1 MLYSNILAHARR
13 CAPAESCG
21 FVISTPEGERYI
33 PCVNISAEPEAYFRI
48 APEDWLRAEMQGEI
62 VALVHSHPGGLPW
75 LSEADRRLQIKSA
88 LSWWLVCRGEIHKFR
103 CVPHLTGRRFEHGV
117 TDCYTLFRDAYHLAG
132 IDMPDFERE
141 DDWWRNGQNLYLDN
155 MAVTGFY
162 RVPLSSAQAGDIL
175 LCCFGASVANHA
187 AIYCGNGELLHH
199 LPEQLSKRRGIPK
212 NGNDER
218 ILSGVTATGTYLPS
232 RGFATIGRRLSLYVN
247 TAAEAIRALSLQVPG
262 FRRQM
267 NEGWYQIR
275 IRGEDTAPEA
285 VYARLHEPL
294 GEGAVIHIV
303 PRLAGAGK
311 GGLQIVLGA
320 AAIVGS
326 FLHGRGINGV
336 MGFSPAAGGFS
347 ATTMLFSLGASMILG
362 GVAQM
367 LAPKAKTPDY
377 RATDNGR
384 QNTYF
389 SSLDNMIAQG
399 NPMPV
404 PYGEMLVGSRR
415 ISQDISTR
423 DEGGGGKVVVI
434 GRQA

>member
-1 MLYSNILAHARR
+1 M
-13 CAPAESCG
+13 
-21 FVISTPEGERYI
+21 
-33 PCVNISAEPEAYFRI
+33 
-48 APEDWLRAEMQGEI
+48 
-62 VALVHSHPGGLPW
+62 
-75 LSEADRRLQIKSA
+75 
-88 LSWWLVCRGEIHKFR
+88 
-103 CVPHLTGRRFEHGV
+103 
-117 TDCYTLFRDAYHLAG
+117 
-132 IDMPDFERE
+132 
-141 DDWWRNGQNLYLDN
+141 
-155 MAVTGFY
+155 
-162 RVPLSSAQAGDIL
+162 
-175 LCCFGASVANHA
+175 
-187 AIYCGNGELLHH
+187 
-199 LPEQLSKRRGIPK
+199 
-212 NGNDER
+212 
-218 ILSGVTATGTYLPS
+218 
-232 RGFATIGRRLSLYVN
+232 N
-247 TAAEAIRALSLQVPG
+247 TAAEAIRALSMQMPG

-285 VYARLHEPL
+285 VYARLHEQL
-294 GEGAVIHIV
+294 GEGTVIHIV

-326 FLHGRGINGV
+326 FFTAGASMALWG
-336 MGFSPAAGGFS
+336 SALAAGGFS

-377 RATDNGR
+377 RAMDNGR

-389 SSLDNMIAQG
+389 SSPDNMIAQG

-423 DEGGGGKVVVI
+423 DEGGDGKVVVI
-434 GRQA
+434 GRQG

>member
-1 MLYSNILAHARR
+1 H
-13 CAPAESCG
+13 
-21 FVISTPEGERYI
+21 
-33 PCVNISAEPEAYFRI
+33 
-48 APEDWLRAEMQGEI
+48 
-62 VALVHSHPGGLPW
+62 
-75 LSEADRRLQIKSA
+75 
-88 LSWWLVCRGEIHKFR
+88 
-103 CVPHLTGRRFEHGV
+103 
-117 TDCYTLFRDAYHLAG
+117 
-132 IDMPDFERE
+132 
-141 DDWWRNGQNLYLDN
+141 
-155 MAVTGFY
+155 
-162 RVPLSSAQAGDIL
+162 
-175 LCCFGASVANHA
+175 
-187 AIYCGNGELLHH
+187 
-199 LPEQLSKRRGIPK
+199 EQ
-212 NGNDER
+212 
-218 ILSGVTATGTYLPS
+218 
-232 RGFATIGRRLSLYVN
+232 
-247 TAAEAIRALSLQVPG
+247 
-262 FRRQM
+262 
-267 NEGWYQIR
+267 
-275 IRGEDTAPEA
+275 
-285 VYARLHEPL
+285 L

-326 FLHGRGINGV
+326 FFTAGASMALWG
-336 MGFSPAAGGFS
+336 SALAAGGFS

-367 LAPKAKTPDY
+367 LAPKPKTPEY

-423 DEGGGGKVVVI
+423 DEGGDGKMVVI